1 MTEDTTDSH
10 EHETGVDRLWDN
22 LKRGLQD
29 GAELAMNK
37 AEELTQVGRARLD
50 VAAAKTRLSRLQAEL
65 GAVAFTRLEA
75 GELVSVDE
83 VRGLCDQIRQAAGD
97 LQVAEEAHA
106 DVKRSQT
113 TD

>member
-10 EHETGVDRLWDN
+10 EHDTGVDRLWDN

-37 AEELTQVGRARLD
+37 AEALTQVGRARLD

-75 GELVSVDE
+75 GESVSVDE
-83 VRGLCDQIRQAAGD
+83 VGGLCDQIRQAAGD

>member
-75 GELVSVDE
+75 GEAVSVDE
-83 VRGLCDQIRQAAGD
+83 VGGLCDQIRQAAGD
-97 LQVAEEAHA
+97 LQVAEEA
-106 DVKRSQT
+106 
-113 TD
+113 